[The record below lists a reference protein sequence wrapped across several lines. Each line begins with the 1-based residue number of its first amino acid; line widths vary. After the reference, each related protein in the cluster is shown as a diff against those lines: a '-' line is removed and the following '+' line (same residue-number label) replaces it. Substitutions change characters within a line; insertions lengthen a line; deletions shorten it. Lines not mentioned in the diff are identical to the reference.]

1 MHQTQ
6 HLDPARPC
14 LKLALARFTGWVHV
28 FHGSPF
34 QVSPAEASHI
44 VVTQRS
50 SVGLLCAE
58 CRERRVDRSTLP
70 RKKISQKSQKT
81 KAPPK
86 KNRLHHLYL
95 PSAMSR
101 STNRDLVLMGF
112 LLTTFLIKNLDFF
125 GAQICLLCSLSHTWV
140 KPLSF
145 FPAPTNKSQ
154 HTLWGLAGRSETQN
168 LTKNKSKKKLN
179 FKSKSVFLI
188 FRWFWWSFLWNLALI
203 FLQ

>member
-6 HLDPARPC
+6 HLEPARPC
-14 LKLALARFTGWVHV
+14 LKLALAHLTGVVHV

-44 VVTQRS
+44 VVKQRS

-86 KNRLHHLYL
+86 KNRLRHLYL

-101 STNRDLVLMGF
+101 STNRDPSLNGISSDNPLDKKLGF
-112 LLTTFLIKNLDFF
+112 LRCADLFAVFSFPHLGQVARFCFRPLLINRNTDF
-125 GAQICLLCSLSHTWV
+125 GGRQC
-140 KPLSF
+140 
-145 FPAPTNKSQ
+145 APTPR
-154 HTLWGLAGRSETQN
+154 T
-168 LTKNKSKKKLN
+168 
-179 FKSKSVFLI
+179 
-188 FRWFWWSFLWNLALI
+188 
-203 FLQ
+203 

>member
-14 LKLALARFTGWVHV
+14 LKLALAHLTGVVHV

-34 QVSPAEASHI
+34 QVSPAEASHTG
-44 VVTQRS
+44 VTQRS

-58 CRERRVDRSTLP
+58 CRERRLDRSTLP
-70 RKKISQKSQKT
+70 RKKISQKNQET
-81 KAPPK
+81 KAPLK
-86 KNRLHHLYL
+86 KNRLHHLYF

-112 LLTTFLIKNLDFF
+112 LLTTLLIKNLDFF

-140 KPLSF
+140 KSLVFFWPLLINRNTDF
-145 FPAPTNKSQ
+145 GGRQCAPTPR
-154 HTLWGLAGRSETQN
+154 T
-168 LTKNKSKKKLN
+168 
-179 FKSKSVFLI
+179 
-188 FRWFWWSFLWNLALI
+188 
-203 FLQ
+203 

>member
-14 LKLALARFTGWVHV
+14 LKLALAHLTGVVHV

-34 QVSPAEASHI
+34 QVSPAEASHTG
-44 VVTQRS
+44 VTQRS
-50 SVGLLCAE
+50 SGGLLCAE

-70 RKKISQKSQKT
+70 RKKISQNQKT

-86 KNRLHHLYL
+86 KNRLRHLYL

-112 LLTTFLIKNLDFF
+112 LLTTLLIKNLDFF
-125 GAQICLLCSLSHTWV
+125 GVQISCLVCSLSRTWV
-140 KPLSF
+140 KLF
-145 FPAPTNKSQ
+145 FSAPTNKSQ
-154 HTLWGLAGRSETQN
+154 HILWGLAGRYDAQN

-179 FKSKSVFLI
+179 FKSKRDFI
-188 FRWFWWSFLWNLALI
+188 FW
-203 FLQ
+203 